1 MAGRTK
7 EGLEMKTWFQ
17 PCFSQLVVG
26 FLSAFDISGLRNVRS
41 HETTDRARRPGVPLF
56 SSSPRPMTEPWLRIP
71 VAMGMVVFLRHVQK
85 WVQRMSSE
93 CSLLLELEDVSKLSL
108 LWF

>member
-7 EGLEMKTWFQ
+7 EGLGVKTWFQ
-17 PCFSQLVVG
+17 PCFPQLVVG
-26 FLSAFDISGLRNVRS
+26 FIAAFDISVLRNVRP
-41 HETTDRARRPGVPLF
+41 HETTDRARRPDVSLF
-56 SSSPRPMTEPWLRIP
+56 SSSPCPMREPWLRKP
-71 VAMGMVVFLRHVQK
+71 VAIGIVVLLRHAQK

-93 CSLLLELEDVSKLSL
+93 GGLLLELEDVGELSL